1 MPDPQPRL
9 KPLNPEAAVAPV
21 EFPTM
26 EMDSLALP
34 QEQGEPR
41 VSAMPPAVGN
51 PIDLAPEGDVIVT
64 AITQVPSVA
73 DAVDTAL
80 DEYTAA
86 PDVEDY
92 AYAAGLIEPPP
103 VPPAPEPEQP
113 LEDEYAIVESAE
125 PDAWQAEEPVEAEA
139 PADTE
144 ESAAVGTPESRFG
157 RGIGGHRH
165 RRGRPPRRPRPE
177 RSSPR
182 AGAHISGRS
191 A

>member
-34 QEQGEPR
+34 QEEPR

-80 DEYTAA
+80 DEYAAA

-103 VPPAPEPEQP
+103 VPPAAEPEQP

-125 PDAWQAEEPVEAEA
+125 PDAWQPEAPVEAEA
-139 PADTE
+139 PPDTE
-144 ESAAVGTPESRFG
+144 ESPAVEPPKAASDAKSVDIVTVVDDLLDGPD
-157 RGIGGHRH
+157 
-165 RRGRPPRRPRPE
+165 
-177 RSSPR
+177 
-182 AGAHISGRS
+182 
-191 A
+191 